1 MSERPY
7 IGGQAVLEGVMM
19 RSPGSLVVAVRRPD
33 GQIAIREEAWETL
46 WPRARF
52 LRRPFLRGAIVL
64 VESLLNGFTALAFS
78 AEQAEPDQPAG
89 GASSGAPPASG
100 GEPAPTKTTGSAPG
114 SGKAVR
120 GLLLAA
126 SFVVM
131 LSLFVAAP
139 HLLTLGVFKLLGLDT
154 GMRGLA
160 FHLVDGLFRIA
171 ILGGWLAL
179 VGQTADAKRLFQY
192 HGAEHKAIWTYE
204 SAQPLTVENA
214 RRFTTLHPRCG
225 TSFLFVVVGVAVLLH
240 ILVLPWMPVVSQ
252 IGALQTLVVLLVK
265 VALAFPVAGIA
276 YELQRR
282 SARADCPRFL
292 RALVAPGLWL
302 QRITTIEP
310 SDDQLEIALLA
321 LERALAREQGR
332 PRAEDGVQIYPDFA
346 GALAA

>member
-1 MSERPY
+1 LSERPY

-19 RSPGSLVVAVRRPD
+19 RSPRSLVVAVRRPD
-33 GQIAIREEAWETL
+33 GRIAIREEAWETL
-46 WPRARF
+46 WPRATF
-52 LRRPFLRGAIVL
+52 LRRPFLRGAVVL

-78 AEQAEPDQPAG
+78 AEQAERGAEPDESAG
-89 GASSGAPPASG
+89 KP
-100 GEPAPTKTTGSAPG
+100 PG
-114 SGKAVR
+114 SGKAAR
-120 GLLLAA
+120 GLLLAL
-126 SFVVM
+126 SFLVM
-131 LSLFVAAP
+131 VALFVAAP

-204 SAQPLTVENA
+204 SALPLTVDNA
-214 RRFTTLHPRCG
+214 RSFTTLHPRCG

-252 IGALQTLVVLLVK
+252 VGALQTLVVLLVK

-282 SARADCPRFL
+282 SARADCPRIL
-292 RALVAPGLWL
+292 KALVAPGLWL

-332 PRAEDGVQIYPDFA
+332 PRAEDGIRIYPDFA